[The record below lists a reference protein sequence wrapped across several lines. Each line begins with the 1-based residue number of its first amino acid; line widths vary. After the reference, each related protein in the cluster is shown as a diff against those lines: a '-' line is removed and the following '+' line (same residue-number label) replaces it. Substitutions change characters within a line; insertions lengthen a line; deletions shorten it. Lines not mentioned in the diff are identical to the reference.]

1 MIYYFLGTLIDL
13 INNFT
18 ACCHIHKK
26 KIPFDKNKE
35 KNNESHPLWDSGA
48 LPNEVTKEK
57 RGAGLWGRRLQ
68 PGASASCRE
77 LPSQC
82 FRANGGLES
91 TPLDG

>member
-1 MIYYFLGTLIDL
+1 METKGSRLRGCALSGETQFLTKKKYPLIK
-13 INNFT
+13 I
-18 ACCHIHKK
+18 KK
-26 KIPFDKNKE
+26 KIMKAT
-35 KNNESHPLWDSGA
+35 LWDSGA